1 MKRFLPALLAGALL
15 GFASTA
21 SAVLMLT
28 LSGPLNGNTLGPQST
43 SAPCIIA
50 ATQCQQPAGF
60 GFNNFTSSG
69 AIAAYNMSS
78 TSITGTL
85 GDGVIGNPYT
95 VAQIMAVVGSAFSVA
110 IDVNTTSANSE
121 VLQSFFVFING
132 VVAYVYNGPH
142 NLAPVFQNGNGF
154 GDWSLGVISLA
165 GLAPTDTVRFVA
177 SWTGAVDGGESFFLV
192 SSPPTTVP
200 EPATLALF
208 ALALLALAALR
219 RRQTK

>member
-1 MKRFLPALLAGALL
+1 MKLRSLLLAGALL
-15 GFASTA
+15 GYASTA
-21 SAVLMLT
+21 PAVIMLT

-60 GFNNFTSSG
+60 GFNNFQSSG
-69 AIAAYNMSS
+69 AIADYNMSS

-85 GDGVIGNPYT
+85 GDGVIGSPYT
-95 VAQIMAVVGSAFSVA
+95 VAQIMAVVGSAFNVV

-121 VLQSFFVFING
+121 VVQWCFVFING
-132 VVAYVYNGPH
+132 VVQYAYSGPA
-142 NLAPVFQNGNGF
+142 NLAPVFQNGNGY
-154 GDWSLGVISLA
+154 GDWTLGLISLA

-192 SSPPTTVP
+192 AGTPTVA
-200 EPATLALF
+200 EPGTLVLF
-208 ALALLALAALR
+208 ALALLMLAALR